1 MLKLIFGRYVDAG
14 GQLSF
19 DDFIHPLSGLF
30 RLAFVEGKPV
40 ITQWDDSLDTMGV
53 IKPTTEE
60 LLAANDSPDL
70 PSVKTALKASV
81 DAQAETERLK
91 YITAGAGQALTY
103 MQKSD
108 EARRYLAADEP
119 DAGDYPLL
127 AAEVG
132 ITAADMSG
140 VATVILAAFSQ
151 WQQIGAAIEGV
162 RLGAKAAIEIS
173 ETVPDAQAAF
183 DAIAWPA
190 GAPA

>member
-1 MLKLIFGRYVDAG
+1 MLKLIFDRYVDAS

-40 ITQWDDSLDTMGV
+40 ITHWDDSLDTMGV

-108 EARRYLAADEP
+108 EARRYLAASEP
-119 DAGDYPLL
+119 NDNDYPLL

-132 ITAADMSG
+132 ITATDMGG
-140 VATVILAAFSQ
+140 VATVILAAFSH
-151 WQQIGAAIEGV
+151 WQQIGAAIEAA
-162 RLGAKAAIEIS
+162 RLGGKAAIESS
-173 ETVPDAQAAF
+173 ETAPNAQAAF